1 MTATAIKARMLLADH
16 AQVAEGKLYI
26 SGGGWTQ
33 LNAAGA
39 ATIGIAVLLIV
50 PWDQTNQKINC
61 ELTLYTEDGQA
72 VVTTGPLGPQP
83 VAIGWELEVG
93 RPAGIKPGTAINVP
107 IGLNTS
113 LVLATGAYYFEINVQ
128 GQPMDDERLTFT
140 VNQQQAS
147 VIGGETP
154 GVE

>member
-26 SGGGWTQ
+26 SGGAWTN
-33 LNAAGA
+33 LNAAGSA
-39 ATIGIAVLLIV
+39 SIGIAILLIV

-61 ELTLYTEDGQA
+61 ELTLFTEDGQA
-72 VVTTGPLGPQP
+72 VAVTGPLGPQP
-83 VAIGWELEVG
+83 VAVGWEFEVG
-93 RPAGIKPGTAINVP
+93 RPAGVKPGTAINVP
-107 IGLNTS
+107 LGLNTS
-113 LVLATGAYYFEINVQ
+113 LVLASGSYYFELSVQ
-128 GQPMDDERLTFT
+128 GKPMDEERLTFT

-154 GVE
+154 GVG